1 MFTSS
6 KLGDVAARN
15 ILDAI
20 KQGLWQPGDM
30 LPSQRD
36 LADQLGISRPPLREA
51 ISVLVALGFLRSHPG
66 KGVFVISA
74 DPPEAAA
81 SASTAIPAMRAEDV
95 FQLRLALEPFVVG
108 LVAQSI
114 NADELMQ
121 LRLTVLDMREAL
133 ETDDLAAAVEADIQ
147 FHRQLVGFSRNPVFK
162 QVMEQTS
169 EAIGHARDIML
180 ARPQG
185 LQAALAEK
193 EAILRAIKAHDS
205 ATASTAMQQH
215 IINAG
220 DRLGIP
226 IRGAHAHSAASQTNG
241 GNTP

>member
-6 KLGDVAARN
+6 KLGDVAARS

-36 LADQLGISRPPLREA
+36 LAEQLGISRPPLREA

-66 KGVFVISA
+66 KGVFVIST
-74 DPPEAAA
+74 DPEAA
-81 SASTAIPAMRAEDV
+81 SAAGLPTIKAEDV

-108 LVAQSI
+108 LVAQAI
-114 NADELMQ
+114 DAEELTQ

-133 ETDDLAAAVEADIQ
+133 DADDLAAAVEADIL

-162 QVMEQTS
+162 QVMEQAS

-180 ARPQG
+180 ARPQEMR
-185 LQAALAEK
+185 AALAEK

-205 ATASTAMQQH
+205 AAASAAMQQH
-215 IINAG
+215 IVNAG
-220 DRLGIP
+220 TRLGIQ
-226 IRGAHAHSAASQTNG
+226 IRGAQASG
-241 GNTP
+241 A

>member
-6 KLGDVAARN
+6 KLGDVAARS

-20 KQGLWQPGDM
+20 KQGTWLPGDM

-66 KGVFVISA
+66 KGVFVVST
-74 DPPEAAA
+74 DPQGEVA
-81 SASTAIPAMRAEDV
+81 SAAVPQARPEDV

-114 NADELMQ
+114 DAEELMQ

-133 ETDDLAAAVEADIQ
+133 DANDTSAAVEADIL

-162 QVMEQTS
+162 QVMEQAS

-180 ARPQG
+180 ARPQEMR
-185 LQAALAEK
+185 AALSEK
-193 EAILRAIKAHDS
+193 ETILRAIKAHDS
-205 ATASTAMQQH
+205 AAASAAMQQH

-220 DRLGIP
+220 ERLGIP
-226 IRGAHAHSAASQTNG
+226 IRGA
-241 GNTP
+241 

>member
-6 KLGDVAARN
+6 KLGDVAARS

-51 ISVLVALGFLRSHPG
+51 VSVLVALGVLRSHPG
-66 KGVFVISA
+66 KGVFVVSA
-74 DPPEAAA
+74 EPPAAA
-81 SASTAIPAMRAEDV
+81 VAAVPTARPEDV

-114 NADELMQ
+114 SADEMMQ
-121 LRLTVLDMREAL
+121 LRLSVLDMREAL
-133 ETDDLAAAVEADIQ
+133 DADDLKAAVEADIQ
-147 FHRQLVGFSRNPVFK
+147 FHRQLIGFSRNPVFK
-162 QVMEQTS
+162 QVMEQAT

-180 ARPQG
+180 ERPQG
-185 LQAALAEK
+185 MREALAEH

-205 ATASTAMQQH
+205 AAASATMQQH
-215 IINAG
+215 ILNAG
-220 DRLGIP
+220 ERLDVR
-226 IRGAHAHSAASQTNG
+226 IRTA
-241 GNTP
+241 TPVPPADGTS